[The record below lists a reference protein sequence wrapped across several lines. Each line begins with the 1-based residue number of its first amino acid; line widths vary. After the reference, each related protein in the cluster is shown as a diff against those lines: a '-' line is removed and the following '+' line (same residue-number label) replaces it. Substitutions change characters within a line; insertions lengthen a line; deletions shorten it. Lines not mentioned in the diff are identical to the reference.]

1 MMQERYF
8 SDEEL
13 VAYLDGENDF
23 APVDEIAAAL
33 KTDIALAKRLE
44 GLRVNTAAIAE
55 SFKALARDDRPL
67 PDLPEVPVAKLRYG
81 MMAVAAMVA
90 LVIGFGAGFSTSN
103 MSTPGWRE
111 YVAAYQALYIN
122 ATLAHVNQSQTRQQD
137 ELNRVSSAIGTAIRV
152 DALNVSPEMDYK
164 RAQILGFKGQ
174 ALVQLA
180 FLTSTGHPVALCIIR
195 SDRGAAAPVV
205 SKSMEGMSSAYWS
218 KGNYQY
224 LLIGGTDQSM
234 VTRLAE
240 KFSSLDL

>member
-1 MMQERYF
+1 MQERYF
-8 SDEEL
+8 SYEEL
-13 VAYLDGENDF
+13 VAYLDGETDF

-44 GLRVNTAAIAE
+44 GLRVDTGAIAD
-55 SFKALARDDRPL
+55 SFKGLARGDRPM
-67 PDLPEVPVAKLRYG
+67 PNVPAAPAAKMRYG
-81 MMAVAAMVA
+81 LVAAAAMVA
-90 LVIGFGAGFSTSN
+90 LAIGFGGGFSTSR
-103 MSTPGWRE
+103 MSQPGWRD

-122 ATLAHVNQSQTRQQD
+122 ATLAHVSQSPTRQQD
-137 ELNRVSSAIGTAIRV
+137 ELNRVAAAIDLDT
-152 DALNVSPEMDYK
+152 LNVSPEMVYK
-164 RAQILGFKGQ
+164 RAQMLGYKGR

-180 FLTSTGHPVALCIIR
+180 FLTTTGHPVALCIIR
-195 SDRGAAAPVV
+195 SGQGASDPVV
-205 SKSMEGMSSAYWS
+205 STSMEGMSSAYWS

>member
-1 MMQERYF
+1 MQDRYF

-13 VAYLDGENDF
+13 VAYLDGEADF
-23 APVDEIAAAL
+23 APIDEIAAAL

-44 GLRVNTAAIAE
+44 GLRVDTRAIAQ
-55 SFKALARDDRPL
+55 SFEGMASSDRPMPNL
-67 PDLPEVPVAKLRYG
+67 PARPAVKMRYG
-81 MMAVAAMVA
+81 MVAAAAMIA
-90 LVIGFGAGFSTSN
+90 LALGFGAGFSTSSMN
-103 MSTPGWRE
+103 APGWRD

-122 ATLAHVNQSQTRQQD
+122 ATLAHVKVDQSRQQD
-137 ELNRVSSAIGTAIRV
+137 ELNRVSAAIGKAIKV
-152 DALNVSPEMDYK
+152 DALNVSPEVHYK

-180 FLTSTGHPVALCIIR
+180 FLTSTGDPVALCIIR
-195 SDRGAAAPVV
+195 SDQSTPEPIV
-205 SKSMEGMSSAYWS
+205 SEMMEGMSSAYWT
-218 KGNYQY
+218 KGNYEY